1 MDSPRTGSL
10 NRPVELLRIV
20 TNRFN
25 LYLQGKPFHPTVETL
40 QLHRKDDAT
49 WVDAHLH
56 VQSLSS
62 DLEIKSMQ
70 LFSPEAQ
77 KLIPWGHGGACPP
90 LFYETQ
96 SYELIVEMEP
106 DTPMTFY
113 HDNVN
118 LRDSVLPKGSRL
130 LSGML
135 NFQNEVGFTELE
147 LRLHGRSLFRL
158 ELEIFPSKMDYK
170 QDYQAILNEVNA
182 QIYNLSFD
190 FLRKTYQLT
199 GLKET
204 RSQSLTEFFAILQH
218 VFRQLV
224 QTVERMQSA
233 PHHRLRM
240 DNRLVESA
248 RVKKAGRE
256 NVAFL
261 AKRPHLLAANEKQDL
276 LRIDGRGYTPT
287 HVLETK
293 RVVDYDTPENRFV
306 RWVLVRVQMKLRSL
320 KLQLGKKE
328 RSPDPQLL
336 NKIARMQ
343 AEVQRL
349 LKLDFLQVGDM
360 RQMTISLVLQMAP
373 GYRDVYKC
381 YLMLMKGLSIQSDL
395 FRLSMKDLAQLYE
408 YWCFLKIHELLSRKY
423 ELVKQDVI
431 KLNRGGLFV
440 RLERG
445 NASRMVYRH
454 PHNGEEFILYYN
466 ALPSGDGSRTIG
478 QQPDNVL
485 TLKKRD
491 SAVEYKYIFDAKYR
505 INPAYEGTPYR
516 ERYKTPG
523 PQEDDINTMHRYRD
537 AIVVSSGADGKEFE
551 RSMFGAYVLFPYP
564 DEEQYR
570 EHHFYK
576 SIALVNVGAFP
587 FLPNSTSLLEA
598 FLDEIILDSPEK
610 AYERSTQPRGTKA
623 YYADRLA
630 GRTVLVGALS
640 HEDQLR
646 DLRRY
651 GFYHVPLQ
659 HFPNHGALSQLEYV
673 AIYQSIKRFG
683 REQAGIVLYG
693 RVKTWQVLPRR
704 EIREIPSRRGATDEL
719 YVKLTVE
726 EWLEREER
734 IVPGGHGVKSVLLT
748 SKYIFDRAA
757 EVAELRLETEE
768 QLRDWREKR
777 RRGKISVKWDDYHVD
792 RATRLEGLEVG
803 DEAGHKKR

>member
-1 MDSPRTGSL
+1 MDSLRTGSL
-10 NRPVELLRIV
+10 NRPVELLRIE

-40 QLHRKDDAT
+40 RLHRKEDSTWADAR
-49 WVDAHLH
+49 LH
-56 VQSLSS
+56 YQGLSS
-62 DLEIKSMQ
+62 SLEMISTK
-70 LFSPEAQ
+70 LFSPEEQ
-77 KLIPWGHGGACPP
+77 KLVPWQLGDTCLP

-106 DTPMTFY
+106 DTPITFY
-113 HDNVN
+113 HDNVH

-130 LSGML
+130 LSGVL

-147 LRLHGRSLFRL
+147 LRLHGAPLFRL
-158 ELEIFPSKMDYK
+158 QLEIFPSKMDYK
-170 QDYQAILNEVNA
+170 QDYQAILQDVND
-182 QIYNLSFD
+182 QVYNLSFD
-190 FLRKTYQLT
+190 FMRKTFHLT

-204 RSQSLTEFFAILQH
+204 RNQSLTEFFAILQH
-218 VFRQLV
+218 VFQQLV
-224 QTVERMQSA
+224 QTVDRMQST
-233 PHHRLRM
+233 PHHRLSM
-240 DNRLVESA
+240 ENRLVESA

-256 NVAFL
+256 NVTFL
-261 AKRPHLLAANEKQDL
+261 AKRPHLLAPDSRHGL
-276 LRIDGRGYTPT
+276 LQIDGRGYTPT

-293 RVVDYDTPENRFV
+293 RYVDYDTPENRFV
-306 RWVLVRVQMKLRSL
+306 RWVLVRVQTKLRNL

-328 RSPDPQLL
+328 RSPDPYLL
-336 NKIARMQ
+336 KKLARMQ
-343 AEVQRL
+343 TEIQRL

-373 GYRDVYKC
+373 GYRDVYKF
-381 YLMLMKGLSIQSDL
+381 YLMLMKGLAIQNDL

-440 RLERG
+440 KLERG
-445 NASRMVYRH
+445 NASKMVYRH
-454 PHNGEEFILYYN
+454 PQNGEEFVLYYN

-516 ERYKTPG
+516 EKYKIPG
-523 PQEDDINTMHRYRD
+523 PQEEDINTMHRYRD
-537 AIVVSSGADGKEFE
+537 AIVVGSGADGKELE
-551 RSMFGAYVLFPYP
+551 RSMFGAYVLFPYA
-564 DEEQYR
+564 DEEKYR

-576 SIALVNVGAFP
+576 SIELVNVGAFP

-610 AYERSTQPRGTKA
+610 AYERSTRPRGTQE
-623 YYADRLA
+623 YYTDKLA

-640 HEDQLR
+640 HEDQFR
-646 DLRRY
+646 DLKRY

-659 HFPNHGALSQLEYV
+659 HFTNHGTLSQLEYV

-683 REQAGIVLYG
+683 RDQAGIAFYG

-704 EIREIPSRRGATDEL
+704 EITEIPSRRGATNEL

-726 EWLEREER
+726 EWVERDER
-734 IVPGGHGVKSVLLT
+734 IVPGGHGVKNILLT
-748 SKYIFDRAA
+748 SKYIFDRAT
-757 EVAELRLETEE
+757 EVAELRLETED

-777 RRGKISVKWDDYHVD
+777 RQGKISVKWDDYHLD
-792 RATRLEGLEVG
+792 RATRLERLELG
-803 DEAGHKKR
+803 DEGGGEA